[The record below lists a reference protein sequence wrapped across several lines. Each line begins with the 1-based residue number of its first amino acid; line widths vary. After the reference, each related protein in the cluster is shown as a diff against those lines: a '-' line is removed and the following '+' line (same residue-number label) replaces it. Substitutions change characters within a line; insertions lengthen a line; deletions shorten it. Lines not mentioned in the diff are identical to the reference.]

1 MNSSITKH
9 RVYEQDNR
17 REWSMRET
25 ARLLGIS
32 TEELYRHCQAMTP
45 EQLARYFS
53 QQPMHPLKRAE
64 PDFTA
69 LRPTRR
75 RYWWSRLQRWFRG
88 E

>member
-1 MNSSITKH
+1 MNTIRTQATA
-9 RVYEQDNR
+9 YEQDNR

-32 TEELYRHCQAMTP
+32 VEELYQR
-45 EQLARYFS
+45 EQCTLKL
-53 QQPMHPLKRAE
+53 PLGIFTKNHLLYVQ
-64 PDFTA
+64 PDFAA